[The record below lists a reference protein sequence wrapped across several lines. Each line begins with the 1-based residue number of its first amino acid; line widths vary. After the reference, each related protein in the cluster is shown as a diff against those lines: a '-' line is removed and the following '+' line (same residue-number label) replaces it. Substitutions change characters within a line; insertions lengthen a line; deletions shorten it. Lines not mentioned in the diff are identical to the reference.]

1 MNCER
6 CWRPLSPRVY
16 LDGKD
21 NDGNPIKVDESG
33 VGGRQSLPGEC
44 NRRSA
49 TGLVQCMEL
58 ELGILRS
65 IRMAQAETITKQHD
79 DNQVLKKTVLD
90 LQSQLGIGEQQHE
103 ILKRTVVTL
112 GTQVETCLSELGIC
126 TTALARSGPCTV
138 PHLEVFYKEF
148 SERFKHWTVRA
159 FGKEVWFNRQERA
172 LRLLEETFELCQAIG
187 ISYYLIEKLLN
198 RTYSRP
204 IGEVSQEVTG
214 VFNCILALAAS
225 QNLDLPLIYEKEV
238 KRLEEGNVLF
248 FREKQALKYADGV
261 GLYPTPSE
269 NL

>member
-6 CWRPLSPRVY
+6 CRRPLSPRVY
-16 LDGKD
+16 FNGKD

-49 TGLVQCMEL
+49 AGLVQCMEL

-65 IRMAQAETITKQHD
+65 IRIDQAQVNFRQQTEI
-79 DNQVLKKTVLD
+79 QVLKKTVLE
-90 LQSQLGIGEQQHE
+90 LQAQLGLAE
-103 ILKRTVVTL
+103 
-112 GTQVETCLSELGIC
+112 
-126 TTALARSGPCTV
+126 TALAKSGPCVV

-148 SERFKHWTVRA
+148 SERFKHWTIRV
-159 FGKEVWFNRQERA
+159 FGKESWFNRQERA
-172 LRLLEETFELCQAIG
+172 IRLLEETFELCQASG
-187 ISYYLIEKLLN
+187 IPTINIRILLD
-198 RTYSRP
+198 RTYRRP
-204 IGEVSQEVTG
+204 IGELTQEVTG
-214 VFNCILALAAS
+214 VFNCILAFASS
-225 QNLDLPLIYEKEV
+225 QNFDLPLIYEKEV